1 MYYLLIGLQANDGIF
16 PSCQDHPRY
25 IGLLV
30 DENGNCF
37 SNCGTGKFNQTNLMD
52 REHFDAS
59 LMGYRHHHKTSY
71 CKPPI

>member
-1 MYYLLIGLQANDGIF
+1 MTAYFLAAKIIQDISAWWMKMGTASQIVELAN
-16 PSCQDHPRY
+16 S
-25 IGLLV
+25 
-30 DENGNCF
+30 
-37 SNCGTGKFNQTNLMD
+37 TKTNLMD